1 MDYYDN
7 LVEKPDIQTIVES
20 DSQLLEANFQ
30 LYELV
35 EHLTRN
41 NKQIEEYN
49 KLLEQ
54 KVSDLESE
62 KLINSVI
69 FDHIDDA
76 IEIFDSDQFLIYQ
89 NDKSRNELDCLQGQ
103 DLNSLVKKN
112 QFIQD
117 KIIPVRDI
125 IKKAKKSNEI
135 YEINNQAYEI
145 KTIPIADKVSGDKVI
160 VIRKNLSHQNT
171 KSTRSENIEN
181 VSNPQ
186 PRKKNDARQKIIL
199 HIDDDKN
206 ILDIIKLM
214 LKEYSYKII
223 SDIKGANTMDL
234 ALKHRPHLI
243 ILDVMMPDVNGYE
256 LLPQLRR
263 NPVTK
268 DIPILILS
276 VSSTKQKSMELGATY
291 HITKPMNHQ
300 KLEETIHQ
308 LIQKKHSQSNTNEY

>member
-35 EHLTRN
+35 EQLSRN

-54 KVSDLESE
+54 KVSELESQ

-145 KTIPIADKVSGDKVI
+145 KTIPITDKVSGDKVI
-160 VIRKNLSHQNT
+160 VIRKNLSDPAK

-181 VSNPQ
+181 ISKPQ
-186 PRKKNDARQKIIL
+186 LRKKNDARQKIIL

-268 DIPILILS
+268 DSPILILS

-308 LIQKKHSQSNTNEY
+308 LIQTKHSQSNTNEY